1 MKVIDL
7 INNNKTRRPLFTFE
21 LLPPVKGHSIEKLY
35 KSIDPLIEFDPAY
48 INITYHQAEMMQV
61 EQNDG
66 SLTNRLVRKRPGTVA
81 IAAALQN
88 KYNIPIVSHLICGG
102 TNKDETE
109 DTLIDLNFL
118 GVENILA
125 LRGDSKRSAEFI
137 PEKNGYTN
145 ASELVEQIVKMNN
158 GEYLTKGVFDMLQ
171 TDFCIGVAGY
181 PEIHKEAVDMQSDL
195 EFLKMK
201 VEKGADYIVTQMFF
215 DNKDYFNF
223 VKACRDIGITV
234 PIIPGIKPISAM
246 NDINLLEPTFK
257 IHLPENLV
265 SEVKKCK
272 SNREARAVGVEWAI
286 MQSKELAE
294 AGVPGLHYY
303 TLGMSRN
310 IKKIAKAIF

>member
-7 INNNKTRRPLFTFE
+7 INNNKTGKPLFTFE

-48 INITYHQAEMMQV
+48 INITYHQSELVEV
-61 EQNDG
+61 EQKDG
-66 SLTNRLVRKRPGTVA
+66 SMKERLVRKRPGTVA

-88 KYNIPIVSHLICGG
+88 KYKIPIVSHLICGG
-102 TNKDETE
+102 SSKEETE

-118 GVENILA
+118 GVDNILA
-125 LRGDSKRSAEFI
+125 LRGDSKRSKLFI
-137 PEKNGYTN
+137 PEEDGYTH
-145 ASELVEQIVKMNN
+145 AGELVEQIVNMNN
-158 GEYLTKGVFDMLQ
+158 GEYLTKGIFDMLK

-181 PEIHKEAVDMQSDL
+181 PEIHKEAKDMRSDL

-201 VEKGADYIVTQMFF
+201 VDKGADYIVTQMFF
-215 DNKDYFNF
+215 DNKYYFDF
-223 VKACRDIGITV
+223 VKACREIGITV
-234 PIIPGIKPISAM
+234 PIIPGIKPISAL
-246 NDINLLEPTFK
+246 NDINLLSPIFK
-257 IHLPENLV
+257 IDLPEELV

-272 SNREARAVGVEWAI
+272 TNKEARVVGVEWCT
-286 MQSKELAE
+286 MQSKELAA

-310 IKKIAKAIF
+310 IKKIVTAVF

>member
-7 INNNKTRRPLFTFE
+7 INNNKTGKPLFTFE

-48 INITYHQAEMMQV
+48 INITYHQAEMMKV

-66 SLTNRLVRKRPGTVA
+66 SLTDRLVRKRPGTVA

-88 KYNIPIVSHLICGG
+88 KYNISVVAHLICGG
-102 TNKDETE
+102 TNKEETE

-118 GVENILA
+118 GVDNILA
-125 LRGDSKRSAEFI
+125 LRGDSKRSKEFI
-137 PEKNGYTN
+137 PEKDGYTN
-145 ASELVEQIVKMNN
+145 ASELVEQIVNMNN
-158 GEYLTKGVFDMLQ
+158 GEYLNKDIFEMLK

-181 PEIHKEAVDMQSDL
+181 PEVHKEAKDMRSDI

-201 VEKGADYIVTQMFF
+201 VDKGADYIVTQMFF
-215 DNKDYFNF
+215 DNKYYFDF
-223 VKACRDIGITV
+223 VKACRDTGITV
-234 PIIPGIKPISAM
+234 PIIPGIKPISAL

-257 IHLPENLV
+257 IHLPEELV
-265 SEVKKCK
+265 SEVSKCK
-272 SNREARAVGVEWAI
+272 TNREARVVGVEWAV
-286 MQSKELAE
+286 MQSKELAK

-310 IKKIAKAIF
+310 IKKIAREVF